1 MHADMRASSLWLIL
15 SLAAC
20 ATRSVP
26 GLPGK
31 VGSACHEEQLRAVGK
46 AETMVDAGDVLGA
59 IAELEQARGL
69 GLSVELERLRQDL
82 LRQRGRHGALR
93 VEAEERVR
101 AQPDSGLAH
110 YLLGRVQAPSLAAP
124 TFARA
129 VALAPDSVWPWLGLA
144 FSQRETNPSQALRIY
159 GGLYEASDG
168 MQSVAIAYAGAL
180 RSSGKL
186 REAVE
191 VYDKLAKQG
200 GRAMGIGSL
209 GLAQTLLAMGV
220 TGEDRMRALSA
231 FLVALTERPSD
242 PGVHGIVRESMRA
255 GVPDEQLEQCLDLLR
270 SSPDRWQMFAR
281 GSGAEILSALLPRL
295 GHPQAGIAA
304 LEAIPD
310 ADRAPA
316 ASAHLRRLLLEVGDT
331 RAFHKRLLQDIP
343 ARTLDAEDNQL
354 RSVWRALLGTCTVG
368 EDPCGDGDRATR
380 YVAALRDAGMLYEAE
395 AVAVV
400 AQRRHGTSSVPR
412 ELLDEVRREVAFEN
426 ELRRLLYRG
435 YAKEESRDLGTFLAD
450 ARRASLATLGRD
462 VVGDDVRFSVPLV
475 GEMLDPFAAG
485 LCRHLARYNR
495 HLVVG
500 RRSGGTVEGL
510 MFTRLSLRDLPDDP
524 ALPVP
529 GRCREVLGIDRSVR
543 SLSGV
548 LGGDLA
554 GVALMNH
561 YIVDHDAVVEW
572 AQSIA
577 RRQRIVA
584 EDGGVALSDPLP
596 AGCELLDPLDANFR
610 LSASSPMQDTDITEA
625 VLDCIRLHERRHLV
639 DSFHY
644 MPVESNLGR
653 SIALLVQFGFSPHAI
668 ESEMERRAELAALA
682 LCKRPEV
689 VLAHISEFLAEDDQG
704 SPHVRGFTQLGR
716 EFIEALVREG
726 VSPEDAAV
734 SRWHRLD
741 EAVVRRAANR
751 LLAELP

>member
-1 MHADMRASSLWLIL
+1 MRASSLWLL
-15 SLAAC
+15 LLLAAC

-31 VGSACHEEQLRAVGK
+31 VGSTSHEAQLRAVSA
-46 AETMVDAGDVLGA
+46 AETKVDAGDVLGA
-59 IAELEQARGL
+59 IAELEQARSL

-82 LRQRGRHGALR
+82 LRQRGRLGALR
-93 VEAEERVR
+93 IEAEERVR
-101 AQPDSGLAH
+101 SQPDSGLAH
-110 YLLGRVQAPSLAAP
+110 YLLGRVQAPELAAP

-129 VALAPDSVWPWLGLA
+129 VALAPESVWPWLGLA
-144 FSQRETNPSQALRIY
+144 FSQRERDPSKALRIY
-159 GGLYEASDG
+159 AGLYEASDA

-191 VYDKLAKQG
+191 IYDTLAKQG

-220 TGEDRMRALSA
+220 TGDERLRAMSA
-231 FLVALTERPSD
+231 FLVAIAERPSD
-242 PGVHGIVRESMRA
+242 PGVHSIVRESMRA
-255 GVPDEQLEQCLDLLR
+255 GVPDDQLEQCLDVLR
-270 SSPDRWQMFAR
+270 SSPDRWQAFAR
-281 GSGAEILSALLPRL
+281 GPGAEILSALMPRL

-316 ASAHLRRLLLEVGDT
+316 ATAHLRRLLLEVGDT
-331 RAFHKRLLQDIP
+331 RAFHERLLRDIP
-343 ARTLDAEDNQL
+343 ARTLDAEDNQV
-354 RSVWRALLGTCTVG
+354 RSIWRALLGTCAAG
-368 EDPCGDGDRATR
+368 EDPCSDANRAR
-380 YVAALRDAGMLYEAE
+380 GYVEALRDVGMLSEAE
-395 AVAVV
+395 TVAVL
-400 AQRRHGTSSVPR
+400 AQRRHGASSVPR
-412 ELLDEVRREVAFEN
+412 ELLEEIRREVAFEN
-426 ELRRLLYRG
+426 EVRRLLYRG
-435 YAKEESRDLGTFLAD
+435 YAKDESRDLGMFLAD

-462 VVGDDVRFSVPLV
+462 VVGEDVRFSVPLV

-510 MFTRLSLRDLPDDP
+510 MFARLSLRDLPADP

-577 RRQRIVA
+577 RRQRIVN
-584 EDGGVALSDPLP
+584 EDGGAALADPLP
-596 AGCELLDPLDANFR
+596 EDCDPLDPLDANFR
-610 LSASSPMQDTDITEA
+610 LSASSSMQDTEITEA

-639 DSFHY
+639 DSFYY

-716 EFIEALVREG
+716 ELIDALVKEG
-726 VSPEDAAV
+726 VAPEDAAV

-741 EAVVRRAANR
+741 PAMVRRAASR